1 MKPRYLPPGTLTW
14 LRVRWL
20 LLGIAIGIAGAAGLA
35 MYLAA
40 ILPPELA
47 YRSPATTVRPVP
59 GPVAPPAPALAM
71 PPCAGQGDTT
81 GGTMSIQPIYKDL
94 WPELAKAACAMVR
107 AHMDNETMVPALD
120 DVAEQYPNLTREQLT
135 CLWMGVNAKARE
147 GLIGA

>member
-1 MKPRYLPPGTLTW
+1 MNCY
-14 LRVRWL
+14 
-20 LLGIAIGIAGAAGLA
+20 
-35 MYLAA
+35 
-40 ILPPELA
+40 
-47 YRSPATTVRPVP
+47 
-59 GPVAPPAPALAM
+59 
-71 PPCAGQGDTT
+71 DTT